1 MHGHNVRH
9 WTGKHRQKSARVTNV
24 RSVFSAVF
32 ITRVQRA
39 LQVADLHSRHPGRF
53 LAVQTHSG
61 PQQSVLGWRSCSCII
76 SPVDDAVLLTRQ
88 SCWLPHRIRWFK
100 AKLGRIPWDAPI
112 TCLSATCPLCTR
124 SHCYLAHQQTT
135 SGDWSNQN
143 PSMKKRTMYFPRGKQ
158 QHRAERTLILLQPL
172 PSLYLPLSASE
183 VSCAGENA
191 AETSQKTVSV
201 YWFITR
207 VMKGLKQLMHLFYEI
222 CRHFHEIFFFL

>member
-1 MHGHNVRH
+1 MRH
-9 WTGKHRQKSARVTNV
+9 LTGKRRQKSAWGTNV

-39 LQVADLHSRHPGRF
+39 LQVADLRSRHPGRF

-61 PQQSVLGWRSCSCII
+61 PQRSVLTWRSCSCII

-100 AKLGRIPWDAPI
+100 AKPGRIPLGRPNY
-112 TCLSATCPLCTR
+112 LFVSHMPPVFKCTR

-143 PSMKKRTMYFPRGKQ
+143 LSMKNRTMYFPRGKQ
-158 QHRAERTLILLQPL
+158 QHCAERTLILLQPL

-183 VSCAGENA
+183 VSCCAGENA
-191 AETSQKTVSV
+191 TETSQETVSV
-201 YWFITR
+201 YWLITW